1 MHGPQ
6 LLRLLRRLLSQA
18 NAMCAMCTE
27 WLLQRLLFET
37 AALHRAAALLRPQRL
52 LPETVQHVPAT
63 LLAGLVFVR

>member
-1 MHGPQ
+1 
-6 LLRLLRRLLSQA
+6 
-18 NAMCAMCTE
+18 MCAMCTE